1 MRKPWNLPN
10 LPVYSI
16 MTQNEG
22 RINMNICTYVTAI
35 SMEPKRYAIGIYYNT
50 QTLINIQGGSAIV
63 LQLLSESQFPLVRN
77 FGQKSGIN
85 WDKDAFIMRKNS
97 GNISIPNKVQ
107 YELIKWKNVQVLK
120 HAAAWIE
127 LKPLYSQEAGDH
139 ELFLFDVISYKTNSE
154 SILTLN
160 TLRERNIIRA

>member
-10 LPVYSI
+10 LPVYSL
-16 MTQNEG
+16 MTENEG

-35 SMEPKRYAIGIYYNT
+35 SMEPKRYAIGVYYNT
-50 QTLINIQGGSAIV
+50 QTIENIKAGSIVV

-77 FGQKSGIN
+77 FGQKSGLS
-85 WDKDAFIMRKNS
+85 WDKDTFLKRKNS
-97 GNISIPNKVQ
+97 GNISNPKKVQ
-107 YELIKWKNVQVLK
+107 YELVKWKNVEVLK
-120 HAAAWIE
+120 YAAAWIE
-127 LKPLYSQEAGDH
+127 LKPLYSHEAGDH
-139 ELFLFDVISYKTNSE
+139 ELFVFDVISYKTNSE

>member
-63 LQLLSESQFPLVRN
+63 LQLLSESQFPLIRN

-120 HAAAWIE
+120 H
-127 LKPLYSQEAGDH
+127 
-139 ELFLFDVISYKTNSE
+139 
-154 SILTLN
+154 
-160 TLRERNIIRA
+160 